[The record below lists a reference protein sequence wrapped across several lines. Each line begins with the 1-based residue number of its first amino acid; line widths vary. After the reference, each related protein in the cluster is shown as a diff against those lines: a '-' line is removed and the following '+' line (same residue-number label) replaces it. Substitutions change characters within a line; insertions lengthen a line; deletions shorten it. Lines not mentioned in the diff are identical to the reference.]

1 MKPPRPPFPALLGMG
16 TCSEICSDKVASMAQ
31 HQRRPD
37 CAYAAAMKHALFYN
51 TPRAY
56 DRRMVKNVT
65 TRYPGFGLDLGTA
78 SADAAT

>member
-1 MKPPRPPFPALLGMG
+1 
-16 TCSEICSDKVASMAQ
+16 MAQ